1 MVSAF
6 NLITQYMYASSEK
19 RPIVDETTRG
29 KSIMYTKNNIEFKT
43 DPCGTPDVT
52 WATENIAPSTA
63 ARWV

>member
-6 NLITQYMYASSEK
+6 NLITQYMYALSEK

-29 KSIMYTKNNIEFKT
+29 KSIMYTKNNIEFRT
-43 DPCGTPDVT
+43 DPCGTPYVP
-52 WATENIAPSTA
+52 WAAEDIAPSTA